1 MKFKSLSLF
10 LYFVLAASILSCQTD
25 KSNESKLAESEKLQ
39 IRLEKTIS
47 LDMSGGFPKLQGN
60 PIFFSDE
67 NGSYFYIQTNDGIGT
82 FDLSKG
88 GLPVSNLKLEE
99 LEDYRGDRTTGQNSF
114 IPYEK
119 NSFLYFDKKARE
131 ISIFE
136 EGKFTKSQKLARI
149 AMESPN
155 PLIGVLRFALKT
167 DKIVSALNMLEVY
180 GRPPYDYQKP
190 ENTVGIFSENLD
202 EFKSVLPLPEE
213 YLEKKVNAYDLL
225 ISMDFDPR
233 AGEYIL
239 NFPIL
244 DDLIITKD
252 FENYRKLNASPKE
265 NFVSLTNRS
274 GINFGEWKKE
284 HYTEN
289 SFFTTY
295 FDPFRDLYIRHYREE
310 LSEEDYESLAQN
322 SYKMFDPK
330 NKNFLLFIDK
340 NGQHLHT
347 MDVSEF
353 NHLYIHFGKEGMCI
367 LNDTE
372 LENEDS
378 LTFSLF
384 TIEKI

>member
-10 LYFVLAASILSCQTD
+10 TVFVLAAVNFSCQGD
-25 KSNESKLAESEKLQ
+25 KFMEIEGAESEKLQ
-39 IRLEKTIS
+39 IHFEKTIS
-47 LDMSGGFPKLQGN
+47 LDISGGFPKLQGN
-60 PIFFSDE
+60 PIFFSNQ
-67 NGSYFYIQTNDGIGT
+67 NGSYFYIQTNGGIGT

-88 GLPVSNLKLEE
+88 GLPVANLKLEE
-99 LEDYRGDRTTGQNSF
+99 IEDFRGDRTTGQNSF

-119 NSFLYFDKKARE
+119 NSFLYFDKKSRE

-149 AMESPN
+149 SIESPN

-180 GRPPYDYQKP
+180 GKPPFEYSNS
-190 ENTVGIFSENLD
+190 ENTIGIYSENLD
-202 EFKSVLPLPEE
+202 EFKSVLPLPKE

-225 ISMDFDPR
+225 ISMDFD
-233 AGEYIL
+233 AKEGEYIL

-252 FENYRKLNASPKE
+252 FENYRRLNATPNSK
-265 NFVSLTNRS
+265 FVSLANRS

-284 HYTEN
+284 YYTEN
-289 SFFTTY
+289 SFFTVY
-295 FDPFRDLYIRHYREE
+295 YDPFRDLYIRHYREG
-310 LSEEDYESLAQN
+310 LSEEDYESLVQN
-322 SYKMFDPK
+322 SFKMFDPK
-330 NKNFLLFIDK
+330 NKNFLLFLDK
-340 NGQHLHT
+340 DGQHLYT
-347 MDVSEF
+347 MDVSEY
-353 NHLYIHFGKEGMCI
+353 NHLYIHFGKEGMYI
-367 LNDTE
+367 LNDIE

-384 TIEKI
+384 TIERN